1 MGGNPIA
8 PQKLTIMNQ
17 VHYYWTASKVLP
29 VCQFIYFAGSVN
41 IVAELDAMN
50 KNIRSARKSIKIF
63 TRQLSLGNNYYCK
76 IKYIDS
82 VGQEKI
88 TFTFEKER
96 ILTLQQ
102 WKYKH
107 TLQTKE

>member
-1 MGGNPIA
+1 
-8 PQKLTIMNQ
+8 MNQ
-17 VHYYWTASKVLP
+17 VHYYWTASRILSVN
-29 VCQFIYFAGSVN
+29 QFTDFIGSVSV
-41 IVAELDAMN
+41 VAELNATN
-50 KNIRSARKSIKIF
+50 KNTRSARKSIKIL
-63 TRQLSLGNNYYCK
+63 TRQLSLGNTYYCK
-76 IKYIDS
+76 IKYIDPA
-82 VGQEKI
+82 GQRKI

>member
-1 MGGNPIA
+1 
-8 PQKLTIMNQ
+8 MNQ
-17 VHYYWTASKVLP
+17 ISYYWTASKILSVSR
-29 VCQFIYFAGSVN
+29 FIYFIGCVN
-41 IVAELDAMN
+41 IYTELDAMN

-76 IKYIDS
+76 IKYVDPT
-82 VGQEKI
+82 GQEKI

-96 ILTLQQ
+96 IVTLQQ

-107 TLQTKE
+107 TL

>member
-1 MGGNPIA
+1 
-8 PQKLTIMNQ
+8 MNQ
-17 VHYYWTASKVLP
+17 VHYYRTASKLLCVD
-29 VCQFIYFAGSVN
+29 QFIHFIGGISVLATLN
-41 IVAELDAMN
+41 ALN
-50 KNIRSARKSIKIF
+50 KNTHSARKSIKIF

-76 IKYIDS
+76 IEYIDPA
-82 VGQEKI
+82 GQRKI

-96 ILTLQQ
+96 IITLQQ